1 MRKSW
6 MQVLDAGFALY
17 VERGKM
23 CILVPSGGSGE

>member
-6 MQVLDAGFALY
+6 MQVLDAGSTLY

-23 CILVPSGGSGE
+23 CILVPSGGSGK